1 MVPQGSCSQLGDW
14 DGAVATPFICSDTHL
29 TQDKTCCLLL
39 VTARVEQ
46 GCNAAGSTVR
56 VWETECFLL
65 HRDRDKRRQLQRLLR
80 KEIWKKARGNL
91 RYCCKQYGGREDRKH
106 YLDQKDI
113 NRNPQETAV
122 LNFPDHKTICYF
134 FTESP
139 HKHTFFFTISLKST
153 GEGYI

>member
-80 KEIWKKARGNL
+80 KEIWKKSKRELKVLLQAIWGKRGQKALFGSEGHQQKSVGN
-91 RYCCKQYGGREDRKH
+91 CC
-106 YLDQKDI
+106 
-113 NRNPQETAV
+113 
-122 LNFPDHKTICYF
+122 
-134 FTESP
+134 S
-139 HKHTFFFTISLKST
+139 
-153 GEGYI
+153 